1 MELSGSNIK
10 NILIISQKKAF
21 LVFRET
27 ETQKKLIMFQE
38 TELFIF
44 QETFYFFRE

>member
-27 ETQKKLIMFQE
+27 ETQKKLIVSGNR
-38 TELFIF
+38 
-44 QETFYFFRE
+44 TFYISGNFLFFRE